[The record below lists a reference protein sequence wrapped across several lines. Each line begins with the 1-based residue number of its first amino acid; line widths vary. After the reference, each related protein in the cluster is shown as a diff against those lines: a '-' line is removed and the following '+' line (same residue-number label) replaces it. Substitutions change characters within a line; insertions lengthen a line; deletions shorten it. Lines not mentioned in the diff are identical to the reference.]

1 MKMSTCLPLALRI
14 LPSAPLAFK
23 KNNYGGTPPMPPH
36 MGCRP
41 YEPRY
46 FHPKVVATGWNDC
59 FVLQGRTGIDSMASN
74 GRPAR

>member
-1 MKMSTCLPLALRI
+1 MKMSTCLPPELRI

-23 KNNYGGTPPMPPH
+23 KNNYGGTPPMPPR

-46 FHPKVVATGWNDC
+46 FIPRWRPQGMNDC
-59 FVLQGRTGIDSMASN
+59 FVLTGRTRDDRRGVNWQSM
-74 GRPAR
+74 

>member
-1 MKMSTCLPLALRI
+1 MKMSTCLVLALRI

-23 KNNYGGTPPMPPH
+23 KNSYGGTPPMPPR

-46 FHPKVVATGWNDC
+46 FHPKVAATRWNDC
-59 FVLQGRTGIDSMASN
+59 LV
-74 GRPAR
+74 